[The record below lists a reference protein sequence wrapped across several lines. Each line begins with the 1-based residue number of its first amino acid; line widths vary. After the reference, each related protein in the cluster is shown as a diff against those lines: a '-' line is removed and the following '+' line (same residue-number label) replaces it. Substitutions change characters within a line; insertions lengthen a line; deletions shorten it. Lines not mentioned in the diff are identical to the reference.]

1 MKKISLLTVDAAG
14 TLLKPWP
21 SVGAVCGKA
30 ATKKG
35 IQVDDTDLDTQFG
48 QAFNDV
54 QKIAHKHQGEEKEFW
69 RKVVELTFQPSYSGD
84 LMDELFEDLWELF
97 ARGEP
102 WKIAEQAVQTLTSLK
117 DKNYRLAVLSNND
130 SRLRSV
136 LRELQV
142 DHLFEHLF
150 ISSELG
156 FEKPQREIFQAVEE
170 TLQVNPQ
177 EIMHLGDSYSRDYLG
192 AQESDWNPVLYGS
205 DTQAKVQ
212 IKKFPELLNLL
223 S

>member
-1 MKKISLLTVDAAG
+1 MVR
-14 TLLKPWP
+14 
-21 SVGAVCGKA
+21 
-30 ATKKG
+30 
-35 IQVDDTDLDTQFG
+35 
-48 QAFNDV
+48 
-54 QKIAHKHQGEEKEFW
+54 EKEFW

-84 LMDELFEDLWELF
+84 LMDELFEELWELF

-117 DKNYRLAVLSNND
+117 DQNYRLAVLSNND

-177 EIMHLGDSYSRDYLG
+177 RSCIWVIVIPVIILDLR
-192 AQESDWNPVLYGS
+192 NPVGIQFFMARTLRQKS
-205 DTQAKVQ
+205 KL
-212 IKKFPELLNLL
+212 KKFP
-223 S
+223 

>member
-21 SVGAVCGKA
+21 SVGAVYGKVA
-30 ATKKG
+30 RKKG

-48 QAFNDV
+48 KAFNEV

-69 RKVVELTFQPSYSGD
+69 RKVVKLTFQPSYSGD
-84 LMDELFEDLWELF
+84 LMDELFEELWELF

-102 WKIAEQAVQTLTSLK
+102 WKLADQAVKTLTTLK

-156 FEKPQREIFQAVEE
+156 FEKPQREIFQAVED

-192 AQESDWNPVLYGS
+192 AQESGWNPVLYGS
-205 DTQAKVQ
+205 DTQAKVHIQ
-212 IKKFPELLNLL
+212 KFPELLNLL

>member
-14 TLLKPWP
+14 TLLMPWP
-21 SVGAVCGKA
+21 SVGAVYGKA
-30 ATKKG
+30 ARKKG
-35 IQVDDTDLDTQFG
+35 ILVDDTDLDAQFG
-48 QAFNDV
+48 KAFNEV
-54 QKIAHKHQGEEKEFW
+54 QKIALKHQGEEKEFW
-69 RKVVELTFQPSYSGD
+69 RKVVSLTFQPSYSGD
-84 LMDELFEDLWELF
+84 LMDEIFEELWELF
-97 ARGEP
+97 AKGEP
-102 WKIAEQAVQTLTSLK
+102 WKLADQAVQTLTKLK

-136 LRELQV
+136 LRELEV

-170 TLQVNPQ
+170 TLEVTPQ
-177 EIMHLGDSYSRDYLG
+177 KIMHLGDSYSRDYLG
-192 AQESDWNPVLYGS
+192 AQKSGWNPVLYGS
-205 DTQAKVQ
+205 DTRAKVHIQ
-212 IKKFPELLNLL
+212 KFPQLLNLL

>member
-21 SVGAVCGKA
+21 SVGAVYGKVA
-30 ATKKG
+30 RKKG

-48 QAFNDV
+48 KAFNEV

-69 RKVVELTFQPSYSGD
+69 RKVVNLTFQPSYSGD
-84 LMDELFEDLWELF
+84 LMDELFEELWELF

-102 WKIAEQAVQTLTSLK
+102 WKLADQAVQTLTTLK
-117 DKNYRLAVLSNND
+117 DQNYRLAVLSNND

-156 FEKPQREIFQAVEE
+156 FEKPQREIFQAVED

-192 AQESDWNPVLYGS
+192 AQESGWNPVLYGS
-205 DTQAKVQ
+205 DTQAKVHIQ
-212 IKKFPELLNLL
+212 KFPELLNLL

>member
-1 MKKISLLTVDAAG
+1 
-14 TLLKPWP
+14 
-21 SVGAVCGKA
+21 
-30 ATKKG
+30 
-35 IQVDDTDLDTQFG
+35 
-48 QAFNDV
+48 
-54 QKIAHKHQGEEKEFW
+54 
-69 RKVVELTFQPSYSGD
+69 
-84 LMDELFEDLWELF
+84 MDELFEELWELF

-102 WKIAEQAVQTLTSLK
+102 WKLAEQAVQTLTTLK

-192 AQESDWNPVLYGS
+192 AQESGWNPVLYGS

>member
-1 MKKISLLTVDAAG
+1 
-14 TLLKPWP
+14 
-21 SVGAVCGKA
+21 
-30 ATKKG
+30 
-35 IQVDDTDLDTQFG
+35 
-48 QAFNDV
+48 
-54 QKIAHKHQGEEKEFW
+54 
-69 RKVVELTFQPSYSGD
+69 
-84 LMDELFEDLWELF
+84 MDELFEELWELF

-102 WKIAEQAVQTLTSLK
+102 WKLAEQAVQTLTTLK
-117 DKNYRLAVLSNND
+117 DQNYRLAVLSNND

-205 DTQAKVQ
+205 DTHAKVQ